1 MLADFR
7 TAPIDERLRATLELL
22 RKVTL
27 EPEAV
32 GREDADAARAAG
44 ASDDALR
51 DALYVCAYFN
61 LIDRLADS
69 FGCRPTSQ
77 VLGRERMRRH
87 SEGFLERG
95 YLDVVVTASRRDA
108 GSSPVIG
115 VS

>member
-22 RKVTL
+22 CKVTL

-69 FGCRPTSQ
+69 FGFTPMSHA
-77 VLGRERMRRH
+77 LDRET
-87 SEGFLERG
+87 FLRYEEAFLARG
-95 YLDVVVTASRRDA
+95 YA
-108 GSSPVIG
+108 
-115 VS
+115 